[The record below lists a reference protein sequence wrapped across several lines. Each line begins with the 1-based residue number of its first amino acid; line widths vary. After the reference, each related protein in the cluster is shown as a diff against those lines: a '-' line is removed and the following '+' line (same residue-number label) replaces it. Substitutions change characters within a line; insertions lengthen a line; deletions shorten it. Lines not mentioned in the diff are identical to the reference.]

1 MIISNQYKCKIVVG
15 INSLVS
21 TTQPAYSN
29 HIQFFF
35 RLGRNYPEIDFILV
49 NPSRMGIDRMRN
61 LCARTALEYNADYI
75 LFLDDDVLI
84 PFDSLKYL
92 LDTNADIVAGDVL
105 IRGYPF
111 NHMAFRYPLIAD
123 RFDLE
128 GKSLKAIEKW
138 SEDELGG
145 VVDVD
150 AVGFSLCLIKV
161 KLLKRVPEPWFLTGP
176 RNTEDIYFCVKAK
189 LFEQSTSIKVCSN
202 VICEHILW
210 AETISATN
218 REEYKKYMERQF
230 GVKPESLL
238 YKDEETKVIEVPDHT
253 LDESRYSIGYDQVI
267 KDDLDQFQFVHREGD
282 NIYGSV
288 IVEIPK

>member
-1 MIISNQYKCKIVVG
+1 MIISKDYKCKIVVG

-35 RLGRNYPEIDFILV
+35 RLGRNYPEIEFILV

-75 LFLDDDVLI
+75 LFLDDDVLV
-84 PFDSLKYL
+84 PFDNLRYL
-92 LDTNADIVAGDVL
+92 LEANADIVAGDVL

-128 GKSLKAIEKW
+128 GKNLKAIEKW
-138 SEDELGG
+138 RPEEIGG
-145 VVDVD
+145 SVDVD
-150 AVGFSLCLIKV
+150 AVGFSLCLIKTS
-161 KLLKRVPEPWFLTGP
+161 LLKKVPEPWFLTGP

-189 LFEQSTSIKVCSN
+189 LYDSRTTIKLCTN
-202 VICEHILW
+202 VICAHILW
-210 AETISATN
+210 AETISSEN
-218 REEYKKYMERQF
+218 RAEYCKYMERQF
-230 GVKPESLL
+230 GAKPEALL
-238 YKDEETKVIEVPDHT
+238 SDQPIVAPPSILPD
-253 LDESRYSIGYDQVI
+253 LPESQYAKGYDKVLME
-267 KDDLDQFQFVHREGD
+267 DLDQFVFVGGNSD
-282 NIYGSV
+282 KGTT
-288 IVEIPK
+288 